1 MSAYTTA
8 FSSRWPQRCCS
19 IKKLFTCDIALINR
33 RKGGPLWKKLVP
45 SIKQKRD
52 AVPWLDGCVQ
62 LGCRYISLFEAAK
75 VTTVDI
81 PMWAI
86 WSLAKFGIKSMSD
99 INREPQT
106 LSVNI
111 FEAMLQDTAQGSNDN
126 ADAGFELAR
135 TEAPL
140 LV

>member
-1 MSAYTTA
+1 MCF
-8 FSSRWPQRCCS
+8 FSPRWPQRCCS
-19 IKKLFTCDIALINR
+19 VKRVFTCDNASINR

-75 VTTVDI
+75 VTTVNV
-81 PMWAI
+81 PMWAKL
-86 WSLAKFGIKSMSD
+86 SQVKFGIKSMVD

-126 ADAGFELAR
+126 ADAGFELASEPYDR
-135 TEAPL
+135 NPL